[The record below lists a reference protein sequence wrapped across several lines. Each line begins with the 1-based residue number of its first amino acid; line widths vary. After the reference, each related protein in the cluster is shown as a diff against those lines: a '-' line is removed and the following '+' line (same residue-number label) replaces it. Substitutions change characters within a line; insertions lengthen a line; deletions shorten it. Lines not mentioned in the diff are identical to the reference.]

1 MKKAIIGFLIVL
13 AVLVIGVIGAIFGV
27 YKNQKSL
34 TQKALASLNEQFVG
48 ELVVED
54 SYISPF
60 AQFPYISIDLR
71 GVSFFEEKGK
81 SGKPLYQAGDLYLG
95 FDILGILKG
104 DYQIKRIKIANG
116 HLDIR
121 KNEAG
126 EINLIKAKN
135 IASTKEGA
143 DDGDTKLEFD
153 LQDFKLENFDLS
165 FVDEVSGQSIHTQI
179 GGLGAKV
186 KLANDHVYLD
196 VESDMVLDVRMKDE
210 TTFFAQKHLVL
221 DWEMDY
227 HQSLEVL
234 NILPS
239 KLRLEASLFTLE
251 GKVDFKDDFNT
262 DLKLYGEKPDF
273 NVFAAFAPAEVAE
286 TLRRYKNE
294 GQIYFLGTIRGKMAG
309 GQLPAVA
316 VEFGC
321 DNAYFVNT
329 SMEKRVDDL
338 RFAGFFTNGKDRT
351 LRSSELRL
359 QNFYAKPEEG
369 VFQGQLVIRNFE
381 DPYIKVNLHADL
393 DLEFLGQFFEIEGL
407 QRLKGNILLDMDFD
421 ELVDLEMPEQG
432 LAQLKEGL
440 DSELT
445 IKNLSFAI
453 PDYPFAV
460 NNVNGHAVMEK
471 GKIKMDGLTF
481 TIGESDF
488 SFSGNVSDFPAIFH
502 SWDKPITA
510 DLTAKSNRV
519 NVQQLLSHDSTL
531 MALTDELISDFEV
544 KLTFEGSAKEF
555 SHYEY
560 LPKGK
565 LRIDDFHAKLKNYP
579 HEFHDFDALITITD
593 EHLLVEGFNGKLD
606 ETDFHFTGLFTN
618 YHKWFMEVPRG
629 DSSFEFDLQSDYIRV
644 QDLLTYQG
652 QNYLP
657 DDYRD
662 EEIRDLKVNGRLDLH
677 YDSVFQASDL
687 YINHFQGKLNI
698 HPLAFEQFKGRVHF
712 EEGNVLV
719 ESFGGKMGQSE
730 FEVDLAYFAGQD
742 STYKSRPNS
751 FYLRAKALDLDALM
765 NYDPASTAEVNHA
778 DTFNIFELPFSAM
791 NFKAN
796 IGRMNYHTY
805 WLEDIQA
812 DLRTT
817 SNHFLYV
824 DTLSFRV
831 AEGTLG
837 MKGYFNG
844 SDPEHIYFHSTM
856 EADQLD
862 IDKLMVKFDNFGQD
876 VMINE
881 NLHGRVSGN
890 IESKFLVH
898 PDLTPIIEKSEAH
911 MDLTVYQGSLVNFTP
926 LEAMSTYFKD
936 KNLMMVRFDTLQNKM
951 DLKDGVLNIP
961 AMNINSSLGF
971 IELSGRQGLDLN
983 MDYFIRVPLGLVTQ
997 VGFRSLFAGRNR
1009 QEIDPDQEDAI
1020 VYRDQSRRVR
1030 FVNLKVS
1037 GNPDNYQ
1044 VSLGRDRN

>member
-1 MKKAIIGFLIVL
+1 MKKFLIGFSIVL
-13 AVLVIGVIGAIFGV
+13 AVLVLAVIGAIIGV
-27 YKNQKSL
+27 YKNQKAL
-34 TQKALASLNEQFVG
+34 TQKALASLNEQLVG
-48 ELVVED
+48 ELVVDD

-60 AQFPYISIDLR
+60 AQFPYVSIDLR
-71 GVSFFEEKGK
+71 GVSFFEDKGK
-81 SGKPLYQAGDLYLG
+81 SGKPLYRAGDLYLG
-95 FDILGILKG
+95 FDVIGILKG
-104 DYQIKRIKIANG
+104 DYQIKRIKITNG

-135 IASTKEGA
+135 LGDKEIEP
-143 DDGDTKLEFD
+143 DKEDSPLDFD
-153 LQDFKLENFDLS
+153 LQDFRLENFELS
-165 FVDEVSGQSIHTQI
+165 YVDDISRQTIHTQI
-179 GGLGAKV
+179 GSLGAKV
-186 KLANDHVYLD
+186 RLADDHVYLD
-196 VESDMVLDVRMKDE
+196 VESDMVLDVWMNDE
-210 TTFFAQKHLVL
+210 PTFFSNKHLVL

-251 GKVDFKDDFNT
+251 GKVDIKDDLNT

-273 NVFAAFAPAEVAE
+273 NVFAAFAPSEVAE

-294 GQIYFLGTIRGKMAG
+294 GQIYFLGTIRGKMAD

-329 SMEKRVDDL
+329 AVEKRVDDL

-351 LRSSELRL
+351 LKSSELRL

-407 QRLKGNILLDMDFD
+407 QRLRGNILLDMDFD
-421 ELVDLEMPEQG
+421 ELVDLEMPAQG

-445 IKNLSFAI
+445 IKNLSFTL
-453 PDYPFAV
+453 PEYPFPI
-460 NNVNGHAVMEK
+460 NQVNGHAVMEK
-471 GKIKMDGLTF
+471 GNITMDNLSF

-488 SFSGNVSDFPAIFH
+488 FLSGTVSDFPAIFH
-502 SWDKPITA
+502 GWDKPVEAQLETRS
-510 DLTAKSNRV
+510 KRV
-519 NVQQLLSHDSTL
+519 NVQQLLSYDSAM
-531 MALTDELISDFEV
+531 MALSDEVINDFEV
-544 KLTFEGSAKEF
+544 KLAFEGQAKEF
-555 SHYEY
+555 TQFQY
-560 LPKGK
+560 LPRGV
-565 LRIDDFHAKLKNYP
+565 LHIEDFHAKLKNYP
-579 HEFHDFDALITITD
+579 HEFHDFDAIISIN
-593 EHLLVEGFNGKLD
+593 EQHLVVNGLKGHLD
-606 ETDFHFTGLFTN
+606 ETDFQFSGILSN
-618 YHKWFMEVPRG
+618 YPKWFMEYPIG
-629 DSSFEFDLQSDYIRV
+629 DSSFEFDLVSEFIKV

-657 DDYRD
+657 EDYRD

-677 YDSVFQASDL
+677 YDSVFRSSDL
-687 YINHFQGKLNI
+687 YIDHFQGKLNI
-698 HPLAFEQFKGRVHF
+698 HPLAFERFKGRVHF

-719 ESFGGKMGQSE
+719 EDFRGKMGQSE

-742 STYKSRPNS
+742 STLKSRPNS
-751 FYLRAKALDLDALM
+751 FYLRAKSLDLDALM
-765 NYDPASTAEVNHA
+765 NYDVNPKEQVNHA
-778 DTFNIFELPFSAM
+778 DTFNIFELPFSDMSFRAE
-791 NFKAN
+791 
-796 IGRMNYHTY
+796 IGQMNYHNY
-805 WLEDIQA
+805 WLEDIYA
-812 DLRTT
+812 DLRTK

-831 AEGTLG
+831 AEGSLG

-844 SDPEHIYFHSTM
+844 SDPENIYFHSKM
-856 EADQLD
+856 IADKLD

-881 NLHGRVSGN
+881 NLHGKVSGS
-890 IESKFLVH
+890 IDSKFLVH

-951 DLKDGVLNIP
+951 DLKDGILHIP
-961 AMNINSSLGF
+961 SMNINSSLGF

-997 VGFRSLFAGRNR
+997 VGFRSLFSGRNQ
-1009 QEIDPDQEDAI
+1009 QEIDPESEDAI
-1020 VYRDQSRRVR
+1020 VYRDQNRRIR
-1030 FVNLKVS
+1030 FLNLKVS
-1037 GNPDNYQ
+1037 GNPDDYQ
-1044 VSLGRDRN
+1044 VSLGRDNK